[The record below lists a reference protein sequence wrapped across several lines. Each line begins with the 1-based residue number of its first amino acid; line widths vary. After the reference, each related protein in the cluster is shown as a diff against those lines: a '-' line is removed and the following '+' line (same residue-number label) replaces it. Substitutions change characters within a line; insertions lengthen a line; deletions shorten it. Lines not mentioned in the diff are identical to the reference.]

1 MERALNPCIFA
12 QKRNYGNNT
21 ELFIRSAEVIGR
33 IRFAD
38 LRHEDD
44 ERGSAE
50 ARRSSIT
57 LHFIED
63 DNQQIHR
70 DADGY
75 AGDLRRAVVIGHN
88 GDDGVVRLCGTADAS
103 TGD

>member
-1 MERALNPCIFA
+1 MERAWIRCIFA
-12 QKRNYGNNT
+12 QKRNDGNNT
-21 ELFIRSAEVIGR
+21 ELFIRSAEITGR

-50 ARRSSIT
+50 DSRSSVT
-57 LHFIED
+57 VYPIED
-63 DNQQIHR
+63 DDQPVHR

-75 AGDLRRAVVIGHN
+75 AGDLRRAVVIGH
-88 GDDGVVRLCGTADAS
+88 RPRR
-103 TGD
+103 